1 MIIIFVVY
9 MNIIIEYLVWTHLWL
24 STVAKTLGRLKS
36 NARQYFSDTRQ
47 VGLTSYV

>member
-9 MNIIIEYLVWTHLWL
+9 VNIIIEYLVRDRLWL
-24 STVAKTLGRLKS
+24 SHVAKTLERLKS

-47 VGLTSYV
+47 VVLTSYV